1 MTTRSASDKHRGN
14 GQAAG
19 PPRVVATFDYLDE
32 RGALLFQALRYEPG
46 FHGERKTFRQRR
58 PMEGGARA
66 WALSAGDYRQGADS
80 DWRPLKAGEARRPS
94 DVTLPAVRLVL
105 YRLPEL
111 LAAPAGQF
119 VFIVEGEG
127 KVEALRAID
136 VLATC
141 APMGAGKWRKEFGA
155 FLAGRHVV
163 ILPDNDGPGRK
174 HGKEVAEALQGV
186 AASVRVYDLPDLPP
200 KGDIVDWLKVGG
212 NDKGRLLQLALAA
225 TEGGAPEQSGGDGP
239 QAAEGRPKL
248 ERTSAASRLVELVSE
263 SEAELFRTGDQA
275 SFARLTVR
283 GHREVWPLR
292 SRAFRTWLRL
302 RFYEAEGRAVGA
314 QAVEDA
320 LGTLDARA
328 LFDGQEHAAPLR
340 VAEAGGRIYL
350 DLADPA
356 WRVVEIDTDGWRV
369 LDNSPVRFRRPKGLL
384 PLPVPTRGGSVG
396 ALRNFVNV
404 GTDEDFRL
412 LVGWLVQALR
422 PQGPYPVLC
431 FTGQHGSA
439 KSTAARVVRS
449 LIDPSVSPLRKEPR
463 DDRDLMIAASNA
475 WAVAFDN
482 LSHVPPWL
490 SDALCRL
497 ATGGGFSTRELYTDG
512 EEVLFDAVRPC
523 VLTSIEDLATRGDLL
538 DRCVLISLPEIPKS
552 RRRPERLFWPEFEAA
567 RPGILGALLDAVS
580 GAMGELHKVRLD
592 ELPRMA
598 DFAEWAT
605 AAESALGWPPGAFV
619 AAYTANRDSA
629 NDLALDADVI
639 VGPLRQLIDRKG
651 EWKGTASEL
660 LAELNGLAEEATRKA
675 REWPGKPNV
684 LSGRLKRLAPNLREA
699 GYGVLIDREP
709 GAKRSRFIRLER
721 RQDGGREASSRPSSP
736 SRTPANPAEI
746 AVSTGTTGT
755 VADDARDGPRDDVP
769 AAQDT
774 RDGRDDASRRRPSEG
789 GSEGGWTAPGLGPN
803 DLRTP
808 W

>member
-1 MTTRSASDKHRGN
+1 
-14 GQAAG
+14 
-19 PPRVVATFDYLDE
+19 
-32 RGALLFQALRYEPG
+32 
-46 FHGERKTFRQRR
+46 
-58 PMEGGARA
+58 
-66 WALSAGDYRQGADS
+66 LSS
-80 DWRPLKAGEARRPS
+80 I
-94 DVTLPAVRLVL
+94 
-105 YRLPEL
+105 RLPEL
-111 LAAPAGQF
+111 LASHPAQP
-119 VFIVEGEG
+119 VFLAEGE
-127 KVEALRAID
+127 KCVEAVRGAGL
-136 VLATC
+136 VATC
-141 APMGAGKWRKEFGA
+141 NPMGAGKWRPEYTEQ
-155 FLAGRHVV
+155 LRGRHAF
-163 ILPDNDGPGRK
+163 ILADNDEAGRK
-174 HGKEVAEALQGV
+174 HATQVAQALYGTAAGV
-186 AASVRVYDLPDLPP
+186 SVIELPSLPE
-200 KGDIVDWLKVGG
+200 KGDIYDWLRLEG
-212 NDKGRLLQLALAA
+212 NDKVALLELARA
-225 TEGGAPEQSGGDGP
+225 APEWRP
-239 QAAEGRPKL
+239 PAAADTEAKAGENPGRA
-248 ERTSAASRLVELVSE
+248 SAASRLVGLFGE
-263 SEAELFRTGDQA
+263 SGAELFRTGDQA
-275 SFARLTVR
+275 PFARLTVR

-320 LGTLDARA
+320 LGTLEARA
-328 LFDGQEHAAPLR
+328 LFEGQEHPAPVR
-340 VAEAGGRIYL
+340 VAEAGGRFYL
-350 DLADPA
+350 DLADA
-356 WRVVEIDTDGWRV
+356 QWRVVEIDADGWRL

-396 ALRNFVNV
+396 VLRNFVNV

-422 PQGPYPVLC
+422 PRGPYPVLC

-463 DDRDLMIAASNA
+463 DDRDLMIAATNA
-475 WAVAFDN
+475 WAVTFDN
-482 LSHVPPWL
+482 LSHVPHWL

-538 DRCVLISLPEIPKS
+538 DRCVLIGLPEIPKA

-580 GAMGELHKVRLD
+580 GAMRELPRVRLA

-605 AAESALGWPPGAFV
+605 AAEPALGWPPGAFL

-639 VGPLRQLIDRKG
+639 VGPLRQLIERKG
-651 EWKGTASEL
+651 EWQGTASEL
-660 LAELNGLAEEATRKA
+660 LAELNGLAEEATRKM
-675 REWPGKPNV
+675 REWPSKPNV
-684 LSGRLKRLAPNLREA
+684 LSGRLKRLAPHLREA

-709 GAKRSRFIRLER
+709 GAKRRRFIRLEG
-721 RQDGGREASSRPSSP
+721 RQEQGREASSRPSPP
-736 SRTPANPAEI
+736 SRPPANPADCERDPGR
-746 AVSTGTTGT
+746 SGT
-755 VADDARDGPRDDVP
+755 VGDDARDDAGASQDARDDE
-769 AAQDT
+769 
-774 RDGRDDASRRRPSEG
+774 DDVSLRRPG
-789 GSEGGWTAPGLGPN
+789 DGACEGGWTAPGLNPA

-808 W
+808 WDDQ